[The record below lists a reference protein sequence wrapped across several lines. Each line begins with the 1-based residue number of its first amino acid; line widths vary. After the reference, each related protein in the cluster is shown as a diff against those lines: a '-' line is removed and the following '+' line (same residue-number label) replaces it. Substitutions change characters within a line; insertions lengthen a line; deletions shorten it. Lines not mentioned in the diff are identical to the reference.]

1 MKIAINNVFSV
12 ILTTIIYLLGGIDI
26 ALQSLLIVIVI
37 DYLTGIASAIYNKKL
52 SSKMGFKGII
62 KKFCY
67 LLVVAL
73 SVVIDNL
80 LGQSGLIR
88 SLVIYFFVAN
98 DGLSI
103 VENMAEM
110 NIKLPQKL
118 IDALEQIKKK
128 GEWYDLK
135 RINYRAKKLYIKRN
149 TI

>member
-12 ILTTIIYLLGGIDI
+12 ILTTFIYLLGGIDI

-37 DYLTGIASAIYNKKL
+37 DYLTGIASAIYNKEL
-52 SSKMGFKGII
+52 SSKIGFKGVI

-103 VENMAEM
+103 IENMAEM
-110 NIKLPQKL
+110 NVKLPQKL

-128 GEWYDLK
+128 GE
-135 RINYRAKKLYIKRN
+135 
-149 TI
+149 

>member
-1 MKIAINNVFSV
+1 MKHLISNVFSV
-12 ILTTIIYLLGGIDI
+12 IATTFIYLMGGIDI
-26 ALQSLLIVIVI
+26 ALQSLIIVIVI
-37 DYLTGIASAIYNKKL
+37 DYLTGIASAVYNKEL
-52 SSKMGFKGII
+52 SSKTGLKGIL
-62 KKFCY
+62 KKFSY

-103 VENMAEM
+103 IENMAEM
-110 NIKLPQKL
+110 NVKLPQKL

-128 GEWYDLK
+128 GE
-135 RINYRAKKLYIKRN
+135 
-149 TI
+149 

>member
-1 MKIAINNVFSV
+1 MKHLISNVFSV
-12 ILTTIIYLLGGIDI
+12 ILTTIVYLLGGVDI

-37 DYLTGIASAIYNKKL
+37 DYLTGIASAIYNKEL
-52 SSKMGFKGII
+52 SSKIGFKGII
-62 KKFCY
+62 KKFSY

-103 VENMAEM
+103 IENMAEM
-110 NIKLPQKL
+110 NVKLPQKL
-118 IDALEQIKKK
+118 IDTLEQIKKK
-128 GEWYDLK
+128 GE
-135 RINYRAKKLYIKRN
+135 
-149 TI
+149 

>member
-1 MKIAINNVFSV
+1 MKHLINNITSV
-12 ILTTIIYLLGGIDI
+12 ILTTFVYLVGGFDI
-26 ALQSLLIVIVI
+26 AIQSLLIVIVI
-37 DYLTGIASAIYNKKL
+37 DYLTGIASAIYNKEL
-52 SSKMGFKGII
+52 SSKIGFKGII
-62 KKFCY
+62 KKICY

-103 VENMAEM
+103 IENMAEM

-128 GEWYDLK
+128 GE
-135 RINYRAKKLYIKRN
+135 
-149 TI
+149 

>member
-1 MKIAINNVFSV
+1 MKHLISNVFSV
-12 ILTTIIYLLGGIDI
+12 ILTTIVYLLGGVDI

-37 DYLTGIASAIYNKKL
+37 DYLTGIASAIYNKEL
-52 SSKMGFKGII
+52 SSKIGFKGII
-62 KKFCY
+62 KKFSY

-103 VENMAEM
+103 IENMAEM
-110 NIKLPQKL
+110 NVKLPQKL

-128 GEWYDLK
+128 GE
-135 RINYRAKKLYIKRN
+135 
-149 TI
+149 

>member
-1 MKIAINNVFSV
+1 MKYLINDIASV
-12 ILTTIIYLLGGIDI
+12 ILTTFVYLVGGFDI
-26 ALQSLLIVIVI
+26 ALTSLITVMVI
-37 DYLTGIASAIYNKKL
+37 DYLTGIASAIYNKEL
-52 SSKMGFKGII
+52 SSKIGLKGIL

-103 VENMAEM
+103 IENMAEM
-110 NIKLPQKL
+110 NVKLPQKL
-118 IDALEQIKKK
+118 IDALEQIRKK
-128 GEWYDLK
+128 GE
-135 RINYRAKKLYIKRN
+135 
-149 TI
+149 

>member
-1 MKIAINNVFSV
+1 MKHLINDVISV
-12 ILTTIIYLLGGIDI
+12 ILTTFVYLIGGFDI
-26 ALQSLLIVIVI
+26 AIQSLLIVMVV
-37 DYLTGIASAIYNKKL
+37 DYLTGIASAIYNKEL
-52 SSKMGFKGII
+52 SSKIGLKGIL

-67 LLVVAL
+67 LLIVAL

-103 VENMAEM
+103 IENMAEM
-110 NIKLPQKL
+110 GVKLPQKL

-128 GEWYDLK
+128 GE
-135 RINYRAKKLYIKRN
+135 
-149 TI
+149 

>member
-12 ILTTIIYLLGGIDI
+12 ILTTFIYLLGGIDI

-37 DYLTGIASAIYNKKL
+37 DYLTGIASAIYNKEL

-62 KKFCY
+62 KKFSY

-73 SVVIDNL
+73 SVVIDKL

-103 VENMAEM
+103 IENMAKM
-110 NIKLPQKL
+110 NVKLPQKL

-128 GEWYDLK
+128 GE
-135 RINYRAKKLYIKRN
+135 
-149 TI
+149 

>member
-12 ILTTIIYLLGGIDI
+12 ILTTIVYLLGGIDV

-37 DYLTGIASAIYNKKL
+37 DYLTGIASAIYNKEL

-62 KKFCY
+62 KKFSY

-88 SLVIYFFVAN
+88 TLVIYFFVAN

-103 VENMAEM
+103 IENMAEM

-128 GEWYDLK
+128 GE
-135 RINYRAKKLYIKRN
+135 
-149 TI
+149 

>member
-12 ILTTIIYLLGGIDI
+12 ILTTIVYLLGGIDI

-37 DYLTGIASAIYNKKL
+37 DYLTGIASAIYNKEL

-62 KKFCY
+62 KKFSY

-88 SLVIYFFVAN
+88 TLVIYFFVAN

-103 VENMAEM
+103 IENMTEM

-118 IDALEQIKKK
+118 IDALEKIKKK
-128 GEWYDLK
+128 GE
-135 RINYRAKKLYIKRN
+135 
-149 TI
+149 

>member
-12 ILTTIIYLLGGIDI
+12 ILTTIVYLLGGIDI

-37 DYLTGIASAIYNKKL
+37 DYLTGIASAIYNKEL

-62 KKFCY
+62 KKFSY

-73 SVVIDNL
+73 SVVIDKL

-103 VENMAEM
+103 IENMAEM

-128 GEWYDLK
+128 GE
-135 RINYRAKKLYIKRN
+135 
-149 TI
+149 

>member
-37 DYLTGIASAIYNKKL
+37 DYLTGIASAIYNKEL

-62 KKFCY
+62 KKFSY

-73 SVVIDNL
+73 SVVVDNL

-88 SLVIYFFVAN
+88 TLVIYFFVAN

-103 VENMAEM
+103 IENMAEM

-128 GEWYDLK
+128 GE
-135 RINYRAKKLYIKRN
+135 
-149 TI
+149 

>member
-12 ILTTIIYLLGGIDI
+12 ILTTIVYLLGGIDI

-37 DYLTGIASAIYNKKL
+37 DYLTGIASAIYNKEL
-52 SSKMGFKGII
+52 SSKIGFKGVI

-103 VENMAEM
+103 IENMAEM
-110 NIKLPQKL
+110 NVKLPQKL

-128 GEWYDLK
+128 GE
-135 RINYRAKKLYIKRN
+135 
-149 TI
+149 

>member
-1 MKIAINNVFSV
+1 MKHLINDIFSV
-12 ILTTIIYLLGGIDI
+12 VLTGFVYLLGGFDI

-37 DYLTGIASAIYNKKL
+37 DYLTGIASAIYNKEL
-52 SSKMGFKGII
+52 SSKIGFKGII

-80 LGQSGLIR
+80 TGQSGIIR

-103 VENMAEM
+103 IENMAEM
-110 NIKLPQKL
+110 NIKLPKKL
-118 IDALEQIKKK
+118 IDALKQIEKK
-128 GEWYDLK
+128 GE
-135 RINYRAKKLYIKRN
+135 
-149 TI
+149 

>member
-1 MKIAINNVFSV
+1 MKHLINDVISV
-12 ILTTIIYLLGGIDI
+12 ILTTFVYLVGGFDI
-26 ALQSLLIVIVI
+26 AIQSLLIVIVI

-80 LGQSGLIR
+80 LGHSGLIR

-98 DGLSI
+98 DGISI
-103 VENMAEM
+103 IENMAKM
-110 NIKLPQKL
+110 NVKLPEKL
-118 IDALEQIKKK
+118 IDALEQIRNK
-128 GEWYDLK
+128 GE
-135 RINYRAKKLYIKRN
+135 
-149 TI
+149 

>member
-12 ILTTIIYLLGGIDI
+12 ILTTIVYLLGGIDV

-37 DYLTGIASAIYNKKL
+37 DYLTGIASAIYNKEL

-62 KKFCY
+62 KKFSY

-103 VENMAEM
+103 IENMAEM
-110 NIKLPQKL
+110 NIKLPKKL

-128 GEWYDLK
+128 GE
-135 RINYRAKKLYIKRN
+135 
-149 TI
+149 

>member
-1 MKIAINNVFSV
+1 MKHLINNVISV
-12 ILTTIIYLLGGIDI
+12 ILTTIVYLLGGIDI

-37 DYLTGIASAIYNKKL
+37 DYLTGIASAIYNKEL
-52 SSKMGFKGII
+52 SSKVGFKGVI

-103 VENMAEM
+103 IENMAEM
-110 NIKLPQKL
+110 NVKLPQKL
-118 IDALEQIKKK
+118 IDTLEQIKKK
-128 GEWYDLK
+128 GE
-135 RINYRAKKLYIKRN
+135 
-149 TI
+149 